1 MRNPKMLQIM
11 RGIEDK
17 YPVELERVFPRILN
31 KIAELWEMPEAR
43 TYFEELMV
51 DQRGNRKGFPPKI
64 AEEILFL
71 SNLHNK
77 LREGGERP
85 SEVWVL
91 EHARNEPLKPTSET
105 LEQR

>member
-11 RGIEDK
+11 QGMEDK
-17 YPVELERVFPRILN
+17 YPVELERAFPRILN

-51 DQRGNRKGFPPKI
+51 DRRGNRKGFPPKI

-85 SEVWVL
+85 SEVWV
-91 EHARNEPLKPTSET
+91 
-105 LEQR
+105 